1 MQAFP
6 RPQLTGGKAAAVALS
21 RWPTDEESGILRRRV
36 LAYLLCSLSIGGCGG
51 PLVMER
57 VDFED
62 GMVVGDEQ
70 VAVDAGGRVDAVR
83 EDGYIADDRYL
94 KAYEYGDDL
103 GPNAPGYIR

>member
-1 MQAFP
+1 MMVVCRF
-6 RPQLTGGKAAAVALS
+6 VAWFAEELMILPGRLLVCLWLS
-21 RWPTDEESGILRRRV
+21 
-36 LAYLLCSLSIGGCGG
+36 GCGG

-57 VDFED
+57 VDFEN

-70 VAVDAGGRVDAVR
+70 VAVDASGRVDSVR

>member
-1 MQAFP
+1 LP
-6 RPQLTGGKAAAVALS
+6 RRT
-21 RWPTDEESGILRRRV
+21 
-36 LAYLLCSLSIGGCGG
+36 LACLLLSLSISGCAG

-70 VAVDAGGRVDAVR
+70 VAVDGGGRVVGVR
-83 EDGYIADDRYL
+83 EDGYVPDDRYL